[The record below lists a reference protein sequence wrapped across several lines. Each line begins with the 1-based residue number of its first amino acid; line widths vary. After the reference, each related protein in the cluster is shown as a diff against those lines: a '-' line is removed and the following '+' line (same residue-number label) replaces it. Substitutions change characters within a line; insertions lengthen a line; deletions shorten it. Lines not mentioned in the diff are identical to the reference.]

1 MADYYQNKKYGNV
14 EHIEDGYTYLYGE
27 NNEMPKIT
35 WSLFYPDSYIRNEE
49 RQTNKLNGPDL
60 YNSWMKF
67 HNIVVESTRHQ
78 VEIISKYISYIG
90 HRELEEICSYYT
102 GKRAMIDSIQKIIDD
117 YNKNPAYYFSK
128 EKFVVDKYD
137 YDNQLFFD
145 QTKDKYLCMFYKI
158 QFYKLMLKMIENIKE
173 QETSLLNKIVNNKEE
188 LENKNNKSR
197 LSYEKKEEQKKLNNI
212 IENKNNWRHTI
223 RFSDDI
229 RRFQIEINTLDEQL
243 KKIMKKD
250 TETKGGKKRKT
261 KKSKSIMKKRKTK
274 RRTKRR
280 YK

>member
-1 MADYYQNKKYGNV
+1 MADYYETQKYGNV
-14 EHIEDGYTYLYGE
+14 ENIEDGYTYLYGE
-27 NNEMPKIT
+27 NDEMPKIN
-35 WSLFYPDSYIRNEE
+35 WSLFYPDSYIGNEE

-90 HRELEEICSYYT
+90 HMELEEICSYYT

-117 YNKNPAYYFSK
+117 YNKNPDYYFSK

-173 QETSLLNKIVNNKEE
+173 QEESLLNKIVNNKKE
-188 LENKNNKSR
+188 LEKKSQI
-197 LSYEKKEEQKKLNNI
+197 YEKNAELEKLNNI
-212 IENKNNWRHTI
+212 IENKNRWRHTI
-223 RFSDDI
+223 RFSDYKT
-229 RRFQIEINTLDEQL
+229 RFEIKINTLDEQL

-274 RRTKRR
+274 KRTKRTKR
-280 YK
+280 HRK